1 MFRWIAL
8 SLCLFAPLTPVW
20 AAVPWSQDAQQCYE
34 LTKPETFQ
42 PDKALPYCER
52 AMNDENVKL
61 LNRNLGQM
69 YYYRGTIWN
78 SKRDYK
84 KAFDDFK
91 KASELD
97 PVLPQARSYLGFTR
111 FFLGDFKPA
120 IYDFSAAYELRK
132 EDPYA
137 MLWLYIVMMRT
148 GNDGRATLSKI
159 STEVKFEEWPGPVVE
174 MYLGHMSPQEL
185 VKLAKD
191 PNPARQREKQ
201 CEAYFYGGQ
210 QLLIEGK
217 KTEAAKMLKAAV
229 ATNMTKF
236 VEYEGARFELQRLAR
251 GK

>member
-1 MFRWIAL
+1 MYRWIAL
-8 SLCLFAPLTPVW
+8 SLCLLVPVAPVS
-20 AAVPWSQDAQQCYE
+20 AAVPWNQDAQQCFE
-34 LTKPETFQ
+34 LTLPESFQ
-42 PDKALPYCER
+42 PDKALPHCER
-52 AMNDENVKL
+52 AMTDPAL
-61 LNRNLGQM
+61 TNRNLGGM

-84 KAFDDFK
+84 KALEDFK

-120 IYDFSAAYELRK
+120 IYDFAAAYELRN
-132 EDPYA
+132 DDIYA
-137 MLWLYIVMMRT
+137 MVWLYIVMTRT

-159 STEVKFEEWPGPVVE
+159 SKDVKFEEWPGPIVE
-174 MYLGHMSPQEL
+174 MFLGRLTPQEL

-217 KTEAAKMLKAAV
+217 KGEATKMFKAAMT
-229 ATNMTKF
+229 TNMTKF
-236 VEYEGARFELQRLAR
+236 VEYEGARFELQRLAG